1 MKNPVKGFSKLSKS
15 AKIEW
20 LLANYTNDQAAS
32 YEMLSGYWHSQS
44 EVQKLHDEFIE
55 NTLSNYYM
63 PFGVAPNFL
72 INGEMFAIPMAI
84 EESSVVAAASK
95 AANFWLDRGG
105 FNAHVISTVKI
116 GHVHFIWEGG
126 DSSKLQE
133 VFDSN
138 KSLFFENSSDITKNM
153 VARGGG
159 VLDIVLA
166 DKSHLESGYFQ
177 LEARFETCDSMGA
190 NFINSCLE
198 SFAQTWQTIVNDN
211 SEILGNHSLQ
221 IVMSILSNFTPECL
235 VRAEV
240 RCKIDDINEGGG
252 IGNQEFADKF
262 CRAIRIAT
270 VEPYRAVTH
279 NKGIMN
285 GIDAVV
291 IATGNDFRATE
302 ACAHAYAAKSG
313 RYSSLTHAAIEG
325 DEFVFWI
332 ELPLSLGTVG
342 GITNLHPMVKFAH
355 ELLGYPSA
363 QQLMLITA
371 VAGLAQNF
379 SAVRSLITSGIQKGH
394 MKMHLLNILNQLEA
408 TDNEKSVIVEYFK
421 DKVVSHSAAVEVFT
435 KIRGGWQPAT
445 DGFNPNLGT
454 LAGN

>member
-1 MKNPVKGFSKLSKS
+1 MKQPIKGFSKLSKQ

-20 LLANYTNDQAAS
+20 LVSNYTSDPEES
-32 YEMLSGYWHSQS
+32 VEMLQGYWHGQP

-72 INGEMFAIPMAI
+72 INGKMFAIPLAI
-84 EESSVVAAASK
+84 EESSVVAAAAK

-105 FNAHVISTVKI
+105 FQAKVLSMVKV
-116 GHVHFIWEGG
+116 GHVHFIWEGKNV
-126 DSSKLQE
+126 DALYRIFE
-133 VFDSN
+133 DN
-138 KSLFFENSSDITKNM
+138 KNQFFVNTESITKNM
-153 VARGGG
+153 RARGGG
-159 VLDIVLA
+159 VLGLNLV
-166 DKSHLESGYFQ
+166 DKTDLEPGYYQ
-177 LEARFETCDSMGA
+177 IEARFETCDSMGA

-198 SFAQTWQTIVNDN
+198 SFAQTLRDLAADHQ
-211 SEILGNHSLQ
+211 SELGDAPLQ
-221 IVMSILSNFTPECL
+221 VVMSILSNFTPECL

-240 RCKIDDINEGGG
+240 KCKLSEIEEGSG
-252 IGNQEFADKF
+252 IGNQEFAEKF
-262 CRAIRIAT
+262 CRAIRIAS
-270 VEPYRAVTH
+270 VEPFRAVTH

-302 ACAHAYAAKSG
+302 ACAHAYASKDG
-313 RYSSLTHAAIEG
+313 RYTSLTHAAIEG
-325 DEFVFWI
+325 DEFHFWI

-342 GITNLHPMVKFAH
+342 GITNLHPMVRFAH

-363 QQLMLITA
+363 QELMQITA

-408 TDNEKSVIVEYFK
+408 TDAEKEEVVAYFK
-421 DKVVSHSAAVEVFT
+421 DKVVSHSAAVEAFMRVRN
-435 KIRGGWQPAT
+435 KGAAQG
-445 DGFNPNLGT
+445 
-454 LAGN
+454 